1 VKSHNGFI
9 IFCRSLTGKFK
20 LVIFDSNGEV
30 IHIDEAIRSRDG
42 SQWESS
48 LYFLSAF
55 SMFRLS
61 PPLPAAIREQD
72 LPPVFNSLDSFT
84 QCNMSLA
91 SGQYLVC
98 VYGDNFIG
106 KTSYSLLAVP
116 TLNDCQEVYP
126 LSLSPSLPP
135 SPSPPPLCLSLLT
148 LLFCPVLL
156 SDFRQRMCKSSTR
169 LCFKRKRTSPSSNL
183 SIFRFPL
190 PDPPSHLFTA
200 SLSLSLS
207 LCLSLCLS
215 PVLPHS
221 GKRELRKSSQESPNG
236 I

>member
-1 VKSHNGFI
+1 LKGLPLPPIPSSHLFTIFPSSRVARQDANFYRITVDQVKSHNGFI

-30 IHIDEAIRSRDG
+30 IHIDESIRSRDG

-55 SMFRLS
+55 SMYRLS

-91 SGQYLVC
+91 AGQYLVC

-116 TLNDCQEVYP
+116 TLNDCQEVISSTALP
-126 LSLSPSLPP
+126 SLSTHPWSLRRR
-135 SPSPPPLCLSLLT
+135 T
-148 LLFCPVLL
+148 
-156 SDFRQRMCKSSTR
+156 CKSSTR
-169 LCFKRKRTSPSSNL
+169 LFFKRKKNFPISNL
-183 SIFRFPL
+183 NIFRCLLLL
-190 PDPPSHLFTA
+190 PCPSLN
-200 SLSLSLS
+200 
-207 LCLSLCLS
+207 
-215 PVLPHS
+215 LPARR
-221 GKRELRKSSQESPNG
+221 KKIMKEL
-236 I
+236 